1 MEGFGGWY
9 SAPALHAMAGDD
21 HDMPLLDQPFLLERQ
36 GSEDENESSTLVR
49 RRSVVPQMQH
59 LEFDASRTLRHMRG

>member
-1 MEGFGGWY
+1 
-9 SAPALHAMAGDD
+9 MAGDD

-36 GSEDENESSTLVR
+36 GSEDENELSTLVR

-59 LEFDASRTLRHMRG
+59 LEFDASRTLRHMCG